1 MLVRVDSAKSGGGKG
16 PPPRRGTKLGGASA
30 GGAASGPK
38 EARGA
43 MAESAESIIT
53 TQDICL
59 SFGGIQALNSVGFEV
74 RRAEIFSIIGP
85 NGAGK
90 TSMANVISGLYR
102 PTSGKILFNDMDRTG
117 FSPQAVAR
125 LGITR
130 TFQNLALFRGMT
142 VVENVLVGRHLH
154 MKASLLSCGL
164 FWGLAA
170 REERKHRQKVEEIIH
185 FLDLTSVRSVQADT
199 LSYGLQKRV
208 ELARALALEPSV
220 LLLDEPMA
228 GMNRDEKRQM
238 VTSIVDA
245 NVDFGT
251 TIILIEHDMSV
262 VMDISDRVVVLDHG
276 VKIAEGK
283 PDVIREDPAVIKAY
297 LGEQE

>member
-1 MLVRVDSAKSGGGKG
+1 
-16 PPPRRGTKLGGASA
+16 
-30 GGAASGPK
+30 
-38 EARGA
+38 

>member
-1 MLVRVDSAKSGGGKG
+1 
-16 PPPRRGTKLGGASA
+16 
-30 GGAASGPK
+30 
-38 EARGA
+38 
-43 MAESAESIIT
+43 MAEPAESIIT
-53 TQDICL
+53 TKDICL
-59 SFGGIQALNSVGFEV
+59 SFGGIRALNGVGFEV
-74 RRAEIFSIIGP
+74 RRGEIFSIIGP

-90 TSMANVISGLYR
+90 TSMANVLSGLYR
-102 PTSGKILFNDMDRTG
+102 PTSGTILFNGVDRTN
-117 FSPQAVAR
+117 FSPQAVAG

-154 MKASLLSCGL
+154 MKAGLLSCGV
-164 FWGLAA
+164 FWGPAA
-170 REERKHRQKVEEIIH
+170 REERRHRQKVEEIID
-185 FLDLTSVRSVQADT
+185 FLGLTPVRGVQADT

-208 ELARALALEPSV
+208 ELARALALEPSL

-251 TIILIEHDMSV
+251 TIMLIEHDMSV

-276 VKIAEGK
+276 EKIAEGR